1 LSLHLF
7 VSFFTNALAHSAL
20 VNNSR
25 KLTTDMAFRLAKAFD
40 TSEEFWLNLQTNVDI
55 WEVQND
61 TRTQEEISRIIT
73 LEEFLKQKENQQQQ
87 VA

>member
-1 LSLHLF
+1 
-7 VSFFTNALAHSAL
+7 
-20 VNNSR
+20 
-25 KLTTDMAFRLAKAFD
+25 
-40 TSEEFWLNLQTNVDI
+40 
-55 WEVQND
+55 VQND